1 MLLPQRLRPITGPLQ
16 FLHFNKGKKEKHTK
30 GVERGEESLKSCVGS
45 ESLVSVVNHSQK
57 QVPLMH

>member
-30 GVERGEESLKSCVGS
+30 GVERGEESLKSCVFSLAS
-45 ESLVSVVNHSQK
+45 ESLTSIVNHN
-57 QVPLMH
+57 